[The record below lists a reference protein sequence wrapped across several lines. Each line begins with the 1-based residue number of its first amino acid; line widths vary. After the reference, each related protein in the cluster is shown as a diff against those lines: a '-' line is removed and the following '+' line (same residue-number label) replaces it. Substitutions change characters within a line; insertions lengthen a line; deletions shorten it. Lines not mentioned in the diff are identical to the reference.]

1 MPAGA
6 AVAAGF
12 REKKLTFTDIKNMN
26 DDGADTNPNSRS
38 GKLRLYGQ
46 TNSPEAYAI
55 RDFLSRSVVEFDW
68 VELPCDADCEEKF
81 DPASSLENVRLPVVE
96 LPSGERLFAPT
107 VRELAE
113 RLGWVAQ
120 PRFKEYDLSIY
131 GAGPAGLSAA
141 VYAASEGLRTVL
153 VERQAVGGQAGTS
166 SLIENYMGFPEGI
179 SGAEL
184 AERARQQ
191 AVKFG
196 IEILLMREGVKSE
209 FRNNHIYTDM
219 ADGSKMSAK
228 ANICATG
235 IEYRRLNLPGEERFL
250 NLGVFYGAGASEAP
264 FCSNEHVFVVG
275 GGNSAGQAALHFS
288 RYARKVTMAIR
299 GDNLAASLS
308 HYLVKRIRES
318 GSIEVL
324 FHSEVTALDGDSVLR
339 QIGISDRREGTTR
352 RFETQRLFVCI
363 GGVPN
368 TEWAKDTDIVRDGAG
383 YLVTGPD
390 LLKNGQP
397 PQCWTLERDPYFL
410 ETSVP
415 GSFAAG
421 DVRHNSIKRVA
432 SAVGEGAMAV
442 AFVHKYL
449 EETA

>member
-1 MPAGA
+1 
-6 AVAAGF
+6 
-12 REKKLTFTDIKNMN
+12 MN
-26 DDGADTNPNSRS
+26 NNIRKQPTSSSQSR
-38 GKLRLYGQ
+38 KMRLYGQ
-46 TNSPEAYAI
+46 VNSPEAYAL
-55 RDFLSRSVVEFDW
+55 RDFLNRSVVEFDW
-68 VELPCDADCEEKF
+68 VELTCDADCHNELGL
-81 DPASSLENVRLPVVE
+81 PSLENVRLPVVE
-96 LPSGERLFAPT
+96 LPTGERMFAPT
-107 VRELAE
+107 VHEVAE
-113 RLGWVAQ
+113 RLGWVTQ

-153 VERQAVGGQAGTS
+153 VERQAIGGQAGTS
-166 SLIENYMGFPEGI
+166 SLIENYMGFPQGI
-179 SGAEL
+179 RGADL

-209 FRNNHIYTDM
+209 FRNNRIYTDM

-235 IEYRRLNLPGEERFL
+235 IEYRRLDLPNENRFL

-264 FCSNEHVFVVG
+264 FCQNEHVFVVG
-275 GGNSAGQAALHFS
+275 GGNSAGQAAMHFS
-288 RYARKVTMAIR
+288 RYAKKVTMVIR

-308 HYLVKRIRES
+308 HYLVKRISES
-318 GSIEVL
+318 ASIEVL
-324 FHSEVTALDGDSVLR
+324 FHSEVTGLDGDKALR
-339 QIGISDRREGTTR
+339 QIEISNRREETKQML
-352 RFETQRLFVCI
+352 ETQRLFICI
-363 GGVPN
+363 GGMPN
-368 TEWAKDTDIVRDGAG
+368 TEWAKDTDIIRDAAG
-383 YLVTGPD
+383 YLVTGSD

-397 PQCWTLERDPYFL
+397 PKCWTLGRNPFFL
-410 ETSVP
+410 ETSVA